1 MYKLSEQPV
10 ARIIDEMV
18 NLSPLYHRVAVCKV
32 KEPFSI
38 DDINYEEGDLVALT
52 GDSESKIEIE
62 CYQNLKERHSYA
74 IRYGVSG
81 ERLSITVD
89 DFKKRFELCEEETI
103 KVEKMIKEAND
114 IACEEY
120 CEINEKRAEPFDDY
134 GFITIGMMLI
144 LGLAFVLYLFLPDR
158 DDRDKLSFKLSL
170 IILIISI
177 IIVLSFFLFN
187 FIKDMKHRVIERK
200 YLDKYNEMDKQ
211 REQSGMYIPE
221 SEK

>member
-18 NLSPLYHRVAVCKV
+18 NYSPLNHRVAVCKV
-32 KEPFSI
+32 KEPFI
-38 DDINYEEGDLVALT
+38 IGDINYEEGDLVALT
-52 GDSESKIEIE
+52 GNTKSEIEIE

-89 DFKKRFELCEEETI
+89 DFKKRFELCDEETI

-114 IACEEY
+114 VACEEY
-120 CEINEKRAEPFDDY
+120 CEINEKRAEPLDDY

-144 LGLAFVLYLFLPDR
+144 LGLAFVIYLFLPGR
-158 DDRDKLSFKLSL
+158 DDRDKLSL

-200 YLDKYNEMDKQ
+200 YLDKYNEMDNQ

-221 SEK
+221 SEE

>member
-18 NLSPLYHRVAVCKV
+18 NFSPLYHRVAVCKV

-62 CYQNLKERHSYA
+62 CYQNLKERHSYV

-103 KVEKMIKEAND
+103 KVEKMIAQAKNIYSEQ
-114 IACEEY
+114 Y
-120 CEINEKRAEPFDDY
+120 SEILQKRAEPLDDY
-134 GFITIGMMLI
+134 GFVAIGLMLI
-144 LGLAFVLYLFLPDR
+144 LGLAFVIYLFLPGR
-158 DDRDKLSFKLSL
+158 DDRDKLSL
-170 IILIISI
+170 IILILSTIL
-177 IIVLSFFLFN
+177 VLSFFLFN

>member
-18 NLSPLYHRVAVCKV
+18 NFSPLNHRVAVCKV

-52 GDSESKIEIE
+52 GNTKSEIEIE

-89 DFKKRFELCEEETI
+89 DFKKRFELCDEETI

-120 CEINEKRAEPFDDY
+120 CEINEKRAEPLDDY

-144 LGLAFVLYLFLPDR
+144 LGLAFVIYLFLPGR
-158 DDRDKLSFKLSL
+158 DDRDKLSL

-200 YLDKYNEMDKQ
+200 YLDKYNEMDNQ

-221 SEK
+221 SEE

>member
-18 NLSPLYHRVAVCKV
+18 NYSPLNHRVAVCKV
-32 KEPFSI
+32 KEPFI
-38 DDINYEEGDLVALT
+38 IGDINYEEGDLVALT
-52 GDSESKIEIE
+52 GNTKSEIEIE

-89 DFKKRFELCEEETI
+89 DFKKRFELCDEETI

-120 CEINEKRAEPFDDY
+120 CEINEKRAEPLDDY

-144 LGLAFVLYLFLPDR
+144 LGLAFVIYLFLPGR
-158 DDRDKLSFKLSL
+158 DDRDKLSL

-200 YLDKYNEMDKQ
+200 YLDKYNEMDNQ

-221 SEK
+221 SEE

>member
-18 NLSPLYHRVAVCKV
+18 NYSPLNHRVAVCKV
-32 KEPFSI
+32 KEPFI
-38 DDINYEEGDLVALT
+38 IGDINYEEGDLVALT
-52 GDSESKIEIE
+52 GNTKSEIEIE

-89 DFKKRFELCEEETI
+89 DFKKRFELCDEETI

-120 CEINEKRAEPFDDY
+120 CEINEKRAEPLDDY

-144 LGLAFVLYLFLPDR
+144 LGLAFVIYLFLPGR
-158 DDRDKLSFKLSL
+158 DDRDKLSL

-200 YLDKYNEMDKQ
+200 YLDKYNEMDTQ

-221 SEK
+221 SEE

>member
-18 NLSPLYHRVAVCKV
+18 NFRPLYHRVAVCKV

-38 DDINYEEGDLVALT
+38 NDVNYEEGDLVALT

-62 CYQNLKERHSYA
+62 YYQNMKKRHSYD

-120 CEINEKRAEPFDDY
+120 CEIENKRAEPLDEY
-134 GFITIGMMLI
+134 GFATIGAMTIIGASLTLWCLLFKPDTKAFILTLLI
-144 LGLAFVLYLFLPDR
+144 FLA
-158 DDRDKLSFKLSL
+158 
-170 IILIISI
+170 IILC
-177 IIVLSFFLFN
+177 FFLFN

-200 YLDKYNEMDKQ
+200 YLEKYNEMDNQ

-221 SEK
+221 SEE

>member
-10 ARIIDEMV
+10 SRIFDEMV
-18 NLSPLYHRVAVCKV
+18 NFSPLYHRVAVCKV

-52 GDSESKIEIE
+52 GNTKSEIEIE

-103 KVEKMIKEAND
+103 KVENVIKQAKD
-114 IACEEY
+114 IDYEKY
-120 CEINEKRAEPFDDY
+120 CEIENKRAEPLDDY
-134 GFITIGMMLI
+134 GFATIAVIAIIAVPLTFWWLLFKPGTKEFILTLLI
-144 LGLAFVLYLFLPDR
+144 FLA
-158 DDRDKLSFKLSL
+158 
-170 IILIISI
+170 IIS
-177 IIVLSFFLFN
+177 VFFLFN

-200 YLDKYNEMDKQ
+200 YLDKYNEMDNQ

-221 SEK
+221 SEE

>member
-18 NLSPLYHRVAVCKV
+18 NFSPLNHRVAVCKV
-32 KEPFSI
+32 KEPFI
-38 DDINYEEGDLVALT
+38 IGDINYEEGDLVALT
-52 GDSESKIEIE
+52 GNTESEIEIE

-89 DFKKRFELCEEETI
+89 DFKKRFELCEEKTI

-120 CEINEKRAEPFDDY
+120 CEINEKRAEPLDDY

-144 LGLAFVLYLFLPDR
+144 LGLAFVIYLFLPGR
-158 DDRDKLSFKLSL
+158 DDRDKLSL

-200 YLDKYNEMDKQ
+200 YLDKYNEMDNQ

-221 SEK
+221 SEE

>member
-18 NLSPLYHRVAVCKV
+18 NFSPLYHRVAVCKV

-62 CYQNLKERHSYA
+62 CYQNLKERHSYV

-103 KVEKMIKEAND
+103 KVEKMIAQAKNIYSEQ
-114 IACEEY
+114 Y
-120 CEINEKRAEPFDDY
+120 SEILQKRAEPLDDY
-134 GFITIGMMLI
+134 GFTTIGMMLI
-144 LGLAFVLYLFLPDR
+144 LGLAFVIYLFLPGR
-158 DDRDKLSFKLSL
+158 DDRDKLSL

-200 YLDKYNEMDKQ
+200 YLDKYNEMDNQ

>member
-18 NLSPLYHRVAVCKV
+18 NFSPLYHRVAVCKV

-62 CYQNLKERHSYA
+62 CYQNLKERHSYV

-103 KVEKMIKEAND
+103 KVEKMIAQAKNIYSEQ
-114 IACEEY
+114 Y
-120 CEINEKRAEPFDDY
+120 SEILQKRAEPLDDY
-134 GFITIGMMLI
+134 GFVAIGLMLI
-144 LGLAFVLYLFLPDR
+144 LGLAFVIYLFLPGR
-158 DDRDKLSFKLSL
+158 DDRDKLSL

-200 YLDKYNEMDKQ
+200 YLDKYNEMDNQ

>member
-10 ARIIDEMV
+10 SRIFDEMV
-18 NLSPLYHRVAVCKV
+18 NFSPLYHRVAVCKV

-52 GDSESKIEIE
+52 GDTESKIEIE
-62 CYQNLKERHSYA
+62 YYQNLKKRHSYN
-74 IRYGVSG
+74 IHYGVSG
-81 ERLSITVD
+81 DRLSITVD

-103 KVEKMIKEAND
+103 KAENVIKQAKDIEYEK
-114 IACEEY
+114 Y
-120 CEINEKRAEPFDDY
+120 GEIVKKRAEPLEDY
-134 GFITIGMMLI
+134 VFATIGATAIIGVSLTFWCLLLKPDTKTFILTLLI
-144 LGLAFVLYLFLPDR
+144 FLA
-158 DDRDKLSFKLSL
+158 
-170 IILIISI
+170 IILC
-177 IIVLSFFLFN
+177 FFLFN

-200 YLDKYNEMDKQ
+200 YLDKYNEMDEQ

>member
-18 NLSPLYHRVAVCKV
+18 NFSPLYHRVAVCKV

-62 CYQNLKERHSYA
+62 CYQNLKERHSYV

-103 KVEKMIKEAND
+103 KVEKMIAQAKNIYSEQ
-114 IACEEY
+114 Y
-120 CEINEKRAEPFDDY
+120 SEILQKRAEPLDDY

-144 LGLAFVLYLFLPDR
+144 LGLAFVIYLFLPGR
-158 DDRDKLSFKLSL
+158 DDRDKLSL

-200 YLDKYNEMDKQ
+200 YLDKYNEMDNQ

-221 SEK
+221 SEE

>member
-18 NLSPLYHRVAVCKV
+18 NYSPLNHRVAVCKV

-52 GDSESKIEIE
+52 GNTKSEIEIE

-120 CEINEKRAEPFDDY
+120 CEINEKRAEPLDDY

-144 LGLAFVLYLFLPDR
+144 LGLAFVIYLFLPGRNDR
-158 DDRDKLSFKLSL
+158 DKLSL

-177 IIVLSFFLFN
+177 IIILSFFLFN
-187 FIKDMKHRVIERK
+187 FIKDMRHRVIERK
-200 YLDKYNEMDKQ
+200 YLDKYNEMDNQ

-221 SEK
+221 SEE

>member
-18 NLSPLYHRVAVCKV
+18 NYSPLNHRVAVCKV

-52 GDSESKIEIE
+52 GNTKSEIEIE

-89 DFKKRFELCEEETI
+89 DFKKRFELCDEETI

-120 CEINEKRAEPFDDY
+120 CEINEKRAEPLDDY

-144 LGLAFVLYLFLPDR
+144 LGLAFVIYLFLPGRNDR
-158 DDRDKLSFKLSL
+158 DKLSL

-200 YLDKYNEMDKQ
+200 YLDKYNEMDNQ

-221 SEK
+221 SEE

>member
-18 NLSPLYHRVAVCKV
+18 NYSPLNHRVAVCKV

-52 GDSESKIEIE
+52 GNTKSEIEIE

-89 DFKKRFELCEEETI
+89 DFKKRFELCDEETI

-120 CEINEKRAEPFDDY
+120 CEINEKRAEPLDDY

-144 LGLAFVLYLFLPDR
+144 LGLAFVIYLFLPGRNDR
-158 DDRDKLSFKLSL
+158 DKLSL

-177 IIVLSFFLFN
+177 IIILSFFLFN

-200 YLDKYNEMDKQ
+200 YLDKYNEMDNQ

-221 SEK
+221 SEE

>member
-10 ARIIDEMV
+10 SRILDEMV
-18 NLSPLYHRVAVCKV
+18 NFSPLYHRVAVCKV

-38 DDINYEEGDLVALT
+38 ADINYEEGDLVALT
-52 GDSESKIEIE
+52 GDTESKIEIE
-62 CYQNLKERHSYA
+62 YYQNLKKRHSYN
-74 IRYGVSG
+74 IHYGVSG
-81 ERLSITVD
+81 DRLSITVD

-120 CEINEKRAEPFDDY
+120 CEINEKRAEPLDDY
-134 GFITIGMMLI
+134 GFATIAVIAIIAVSLTLWWLLFKPGTKELI
-144 LGLAFVLYLFLPDR
+144 LTLLIFLA
-158 DDRDKLSFKLSL
+158 
-170 IILIISI
+170 IIS
-177 IIVLSFFLFN
+177 VFFLFN

-200 YLDKYNEMDKQ
+200 YLDKYNEMDNQ

-221 SEK
+221 SEE